1 MKILQSRSF
10 ERKVK
15 KFGKQEK
22 KVLDKQILKIAE
34 NPSVGIEKK
43 GDLRGVYVH
52 KFKIRSIQYLLSYRL
67 IRDDLELIMM
77 GPHENYYRDLKT
89 TSKQDKIVKENY
101 CGTTYR
107 NSSM

>member
-34 NPSVGIEKK
+34 NPSVGAEKK
-43 GDLRGVYVH
+43 GDLRGYMSTNS
-52 KFKIRSIQYLLSYRL
+52 KLKALNTYCPIALS
-67 IRDDLELIMM
+67 ELIL
-77 GPHENYYRDLKT
+77 N
-89 TSKQDKIVKENY
+89 
-101 CGTTYR
+101 
-107 NSSM
+107 